1 MTSRSL
7 LALLITVAAC
17 SGGHSAGGAPPP
29 ARSTSP
35 VPGSY
40 SADQLTQAL
49 LTEISGYQ
57 QSGIPQSGQYG
68 SLAAVQNSVD
78 MQQAVKI
85 DKPQC
90 LPSTHAVTTDR
101 AVRSAPAALIAFT
114 KGDSS
119 RPGAQSVS
127 ETLLA
132 VGPDV
137 AAQQVRNRV
146 PAGCRTFRVRVS
158 GRWSAATVVEPD
170 GARIGEGSRT
180 VGVVTTGPGTGW
192 SAVRTWIVVLRSRGY
207 LAAIT
212 LFGPTATQAE
222 AEKLARRAYQ
232 QAERILP

>member
-1 MTSRSL
+1 MTRLAVCTL
-7 LALLITVAAC
+7 LVAVAAC
-17 SGGHSAGGAPPP
+17 SGGNSGGTPPP
-29 ARSTSP
+29 VRSAAP

-40 SADQLTQAL
+40 SADQLSQAL

-68 SLAAVQNSVD
+68 SLAAVQNSHQ

-90 LPSTHAVTTDR
+90 LPRALAADR
-101 AVRSAPAALIAFT
+101 TVRAAPAALTAFAR
-114 KGDSS
+114 G
-119 RPGAQSVS
+119 PQSAS
-127 ETLLA
+127 EALLA

-137 AAQQVRNRV
+137 AAQQVRKRV
-146 PAGCRTFRVRVS
+146 PAGCRTFRVRVD
-158 GRWSAATVVEPD
+158 GRWSAATVVEPH

-180 VGVVTTGPGTGW
+180 VGVSTTGRQG
-192 SAVRTWIVVLRSRGY
+192 AVRTWIVVLRSRGY

-222 AEKLARRAYQ
+222 AEKLARKAYQ